1 MIRVDVPEY
10 NTFVEFPDGT
20 PPDEMSKVLS
30 TNFPHKQSFMQKVGG
45 LAKQAVDPYVGMAEG
60 LMSTITGMASLPIAG
75 IGGLA
80 KTITSGA
87 DEGNRTIEEISNALT
102 YKPKTETGQATQEL
116 IGKGFETFLD
126 KPADIIGENLG
137 VTPAGKTIS
146 KTIATMAIPAI
157 FGGLK
162 GSKIKPNEIINKIDD
177 PIQRQQFT
185 KDILKESAETK
196 KPVEEVIASKMPQE
210 RPSTLPQVEQK
221 DVEQG
226 KDMGEGEI
234 IATGEPQA
242 KEGVKEQPQP
252 AKKDLTVEK
261 QPWEMTKEEYI
272 YGTKPQR
279 EGYSEGILSL
289 KGLGK
294 PGIEIEQRNIKVG
307 NRIDEGVDITYRN
320 QDGLPIAIARLSK
333 DTNGKLAV
341 DDFGV
346 RKKSGLLRGRAVLAI
361 GEEIE
366 KLGANRPLDVMSPD
380 AAKVYHHRLVQQAL
394 SEGKPVPP
402 EVLKDY
408 PDLVKV
414 PSLESMEAQVKGGA
428 TKDLPKYA
436 EGSAINLE
444 RLDTTN
450 DIKQTLNN
458 LTKQFE
464 EKIGK
469 KSVSWEE
476 TRQMAEN
483 LGWDAKELIKQKKG
497 RAFTAA
503 EIEAG
508 RQVNINTVTDIHE
521 FLKTLPADRS
531 QITPEMRLQFLDK
544 INTAGEV
551 LKTISSASSEAG
563 RALNIHKRMMA
574 NDPEFGATVRF
585 NKLTKTIIEN
595 SGVEKLSDQII
606 ADLKKVDFNNPKE
619 VNQVINKYHQAKL
632 SDKLFELWIN
642 MLLSNPKTHA
652 VNVTSNALMYLTK
665 PTLEMPVSA
674 AIDAMIRGKNRGVY
688 FGEIKPEVFGAW
700 QGIKEGSRAFLQA
713 FKTGE
718 PSDLWG
724 KVEVNYPRA
733 IKGIKGEAARIPT
746 KLLLA
751 EDEFAKSII
760 YRAEINKQAY
770 RNARNEGLKGDTLA
784 ERVTE
789 LQNTPTP
796 EMMNLAHKEALY
808 RTFNQPLGKYGQNLQ
823 RLRDFPGVKYFIPFL
838 RTPTNIAKFALER
851 TPANYAKIAY
861 DYKKGLIS
869 KEELSGEL
877 AKPTIG
883 TILGITTVMLAS
895 EGYIT
900 GGGPKEKTKREAL
913 MRTGWQP
920 YSFHPNDNYYGFNR
934 FEPLGSILGM
944 AADLQ
949 EMSVNKYG
957 TEGEKQHLAGKIAM
971 SITKNLTSKTFLSGL
986 SNIID
991 GISDPERYGENVVNQ
1006 LVGSVVPSIV
1016 GGVTNI
1022 TDKIVRKSNN
1032 PLQAIERRIPILSE
1046 TLLPRRNIWGEELEK
1061 VGDPVTRGISPLPI
1075 TENKNSKIDNELVR
1089 LNLHPAMPSEKVKGI
1104 ELTPEEYDKYSK
1116 KAGERA
1122 KQMVE
1127 RYMAL
1132 GSYSAQRDEI
1142 KKLAIT
1148 RLIEAARTV
1157 EANNIWQSMDR
1168 QRRMEPIKKKYGLGG
1183 Q

>member
-1 MIRVDVPEY
+1 VIRVDVPEY

-221 DVEQG
+221 GVEQG
-226 KDMGEGEI
+226 KGIE
-234 IATGEPQA
+234 
-242 KEGVKEQPQP
+242 V
-252 AKKDLTVEK
+252 K
-261 QPWEMTKEEYI
+261 QPWEMTREEYI

-508 RQVNINTVTDIHE
+508 RQVNINTVTDIH
-521 FLKTLPADRS
+521 
-531 QITPEMRLQFLDK
+531 
-544 INTAGEV
+544 
-551 LKTISSASSEAG
+551 
-563 RALNIHKRMMA
+563 
-574 NDPEFGATVRF
+574 
-585 NKLTKTIIEN
+585 
-595 SGVEKLSDQII
+595 
-606 ADLKKVDFNNPKE
+606 
-619 VNQVINKYHQAKL
+619 
-632 SDKLFELWIN
+632 
-642 MLLSNPKTHA
+642 
-652 VNVTSNALMYLTK
+652 
-665 PTLEMPVSA
+665 
-674 AIDAMIRGKNRGVY
+674 
-688 FGEIKPEVFGAW
+688 
-700 QGIKEGSRAFLQA
+700 
-713 FKTGE
+713 
-718 PSDLWG
+718 
-724 KVEVNYPRA
+724 
-733 IKGIKGEAARIPT
+733 
-746 KLLLA
+746 
-751 EDEFAKSII
+751 
-760 YRAEINKQAY
+760 
-770 RNARNEGLKGDTLA
+770 
-784 ERVTE
+784 
-789 LQNTPTP
+789 
-796 EMMNLAHKEALY
+796 
-808 RTFNQPLGKYGQNLQ
+808 
-823 RLRDFPGVKYFIPFL
+823 
-838 RTPTNIAKFALER
+838 
-851 TPANYAKIAY
+851 
-861 DYKKGLIS
+861 
-869 KEELSGEL
+869 
-877 AKPTIG
+877 
-883 TILGITTVMLAS
+883 
-895 EGYIT
+895 
-900 GGGPKEKTKREAL
+900 
-913 MRTGWQP
+913 
-920 YSFHPNDNYYGFNR
+920 
-934 FEPLGSILGM
+934 
-944 AADLQ
+944 
-949 EMSVNKYG
+949 
-957 TEGEKQHLAGKIAM
+957 
-971 SITKNLTSKTFLSGL
+971 
-986 SNIID
+986 
-991 GISDPERYGENVVNQ
+991 
-1006 LVGSVVPSIV
+1006 
-1016 GGVTNI
+1016 
-1022 TDKIVRKSNN
+1022 
-1032 PLQAIERRIPILSE
+1032 
-1046 TLLPRRNIWGEELEK
+1046 
-1061 VGDPVTRGISPLPI
+1061 
-1075 TENKNSKIDNELVR
+1075 
-1089 LNLHPAMPSEKVKGI
+1089 
-1104 ELTPEEYDKYSK
+1104 
-1116 KAGERA
+1116 
-1122 KQMVE
+1122 
-1127 RYMAL
+1127 
-1132 GSYSAQRDEI
+1132 
-1142 KKLAIT
+1142 
-1148 RLIEAARTV
+1148 
-1157 EANNIWQSMDR
+1157 
-1168 QRRMEPIKKKYGLGG
+1168 
-1183 Q
+1183 